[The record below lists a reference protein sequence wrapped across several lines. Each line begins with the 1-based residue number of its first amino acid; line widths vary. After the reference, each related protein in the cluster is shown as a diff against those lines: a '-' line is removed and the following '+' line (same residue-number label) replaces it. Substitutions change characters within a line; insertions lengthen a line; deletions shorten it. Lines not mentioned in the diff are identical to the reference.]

1 MKITIKLTS
10 EDKFMSTDF
19 MILFFPS
26 TNFPDSHIG
35 VPWRNKLVLS
45 LIVLENV
52 SPQEGQ

>member
-19 MILFFPS
+19 MILFFPC
-26 TNFPDSHIG
+26 TNFPGSHIG

-52 SPQEGQ
+52 SPQEG